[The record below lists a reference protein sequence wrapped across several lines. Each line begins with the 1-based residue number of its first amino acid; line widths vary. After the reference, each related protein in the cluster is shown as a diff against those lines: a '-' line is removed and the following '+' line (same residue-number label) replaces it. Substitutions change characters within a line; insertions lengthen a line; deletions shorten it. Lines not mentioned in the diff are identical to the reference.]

1 VLIPALALAY
11 GMPAGD
17 ALAFSLAVQATA
29 LATSLAVGAA
39 ALAWLAPGLL
49 SGRQSVEEEPG
60 EGPVVAV
67 ERA

>member
-1 VLIPALALAY
+1 MLIPALALGY
-11 GMPAGD
+11 GMPSGD

-39 ALAWLAPGLL
+39 ALAWLGPGLL
-49 SGRQSVEEEPG
+49 SGRLPVEEQAAEA
-60 EGPVVAV
+60 PVVVV